1 MDEIVRVEN
10 LVKTFLNKVVLNS
23 VSFSVQEGE
32 AVCILGKSGAGKT
45 VLLKIIVGLLRPD
58 RGNVF
63 LFGRNI
69 FKIKREELFKL
80 RENIGFVFQSSALFD
95 SLTVFENVAYPFL
108 RREVS
113 EEEVKEKVLKML
125 RLVEMQGTE
134 NLMPSELSGGMKKR
148 VAIARALITEPKLVI
163 YDEPTAGLDP
173 ATGSSVIEI
182 IKKLNEEKKT
192 TSIIVTH
199 DFTVAS
205 NLAERV
211 LFLHEGRIVR
221 ELKHKELQG
230 GLDSELIKFFSKKED
245 SK

>member
-10 LVKTFLNKVVLNS
+10 VVKTFLNKRVLNS
-23 VSFSVQEGE
+23 ISFSIQKGE

-58 RGNVF
+58 KGNVF

-69 FKIKREELFKL
+69 FKIKREELFRL
-80 RENIGFVFQSSALFD
+80 RENIGFVFQNSALFD

-108 RREVS
+108 KGEIS
-113 EEEVKEKVLKML
+113 EEEVKEKVLEML

-134 NLMPSELSGGMKKR
+134 NLMPAELSGGMKKR
-148 VAIARALITEPKLVI
+148 VAIARALIMEPKLVI

-173 ATGSSVIEI
+173 ATGRSLVEI
-182 IKKLNEEKKT
+182 IKRLNEEKKT

-199 DFTVAS
+199 DLEVAS
-205 NLAERV
+205 TLADRV
-211 LFLHEGRIVR
+211 LFLREGKIVK
-221 ELKHKELQG
+221 EVKPEDLKE
-230 GLDSELIKFFSKKED
+230 GLDVEIIKFFNLREV
-245 SK
+245 

>member
-10 LVKTFLNKVVLNS
+10 VVKTFLNKRVLNS
-23 VSFSVQEGE
+23 ISFSIQKGE

-58 RGNVF
+58 KGNVF

-69 FKIKREELFKL
+69 FKIKREELFRL
-80 RENIGFVFQSSALFD
+80 RENIGFVFQNSALFD

-108 RREVS
+108 KRELS
-113 EEEVKEKVLKML
+113 DEEVKEKVLEML

-134 NLMPSELSGGMKKR
+134 NLMPAELSGGMKKR
-148 VAIARALITEPKLVI
+148 VAIARALIMEPKLVI

-173 ATGSSVIEI
+173 ATGRSLVEI
-182 IKKLNEEKKT
+182 IKRLNEEKKT

-199 DFTVAS
+199 DLEVAS
-205 NLAERV
+205 TLADRV
-211 LFLHEGRIVR
+211 LFLREGKIVK
-221 ELKHKELQG
+221 EVKPEDLKE
-230 GLDSELIKFFSKKED
+230 GLDVEIIKFFNLREV
-245 SK
+245 

>member
-10 LVKTFLNKVVLNS
+10 VVKTFLNKRVLNS
-23 VSFSVQEGE
+23 ISFSIQKGE

-58 RGNVF
+58 KGNVF

-69 FKIKREELFKL
+69 FKIKREELFRL
-80 RENIGFVFQSSALFD
+80 RENIGFVFQNSALFD

-108 RREVS
+108 KREIS
-113 EEEVKEKVLKML
+113 DEEVKEKVLEML

-134 NLMPSELSGGMKKR
+134 NLMPAELSGGMKKR
-148 VAIARALITEPKLVI
+148 VAIARALIMEPKLVI

-173 ATGSSVIEI
+173 ATGRSLVEI
-182 IKKLNEEKKT
+182 IKRLNEEKKT

-199 DFTVAS
+199 DLEVAS
-205 NLAERV
+205 TLADRV
-211 LFLHEGRIVR
+211 LFLREGKIVK
-221 ELKHKELQG
+221 EVKPEDLKE
-230 GLDSELIKFFSKKED
+230 GLDVEIIKFFNLREV
-245 SK
+245 